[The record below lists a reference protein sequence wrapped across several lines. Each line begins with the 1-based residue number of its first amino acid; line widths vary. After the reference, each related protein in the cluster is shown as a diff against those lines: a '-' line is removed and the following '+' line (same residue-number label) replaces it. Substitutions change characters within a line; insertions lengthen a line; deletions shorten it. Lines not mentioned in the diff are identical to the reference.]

1 MRVQLFRQGKEQP
14 WSGRPASRLLS
25 PLPAHAHS
33 TARVPQRKVSSASGA
48 AEVPKRRPGRWSNK
62 SAPVKVETKPK
73 KVAGKDKSSDRKVQ
87 TKGEKGA
94 MGKQVEVA
102 NQETEDLLASNGE
115 IEKKES
121 PASDGAGKKEVIGD

>member
-1 MRVQLFRQGKEQP
+1 MAGFE
-14 WSGRPASRLLS
+14 
-25 PLPAHAHS
+25 
-33 TARVPQRKVSSASGA
+33 RVPQRKVSSASGVG
-48 AEVPKRRPGRWSNK
+48 EVPKRKAGRLSTK
-62 SAPVKVETKPK
+62 STPVKMETKPK

-115 IEKKES
+115 NENKKS
-121 PASDGAGKKEVIGD
+121 PASDGAGKKEVMCD

>member
-1 MRVQLFRQGKEQP
+1 MSQLLWQGKEQP
-14 WSGRPASRLLS
+14 WAGRPASRLLS
-25 PLPAHAHS
+25 PLPARAHS
-33 TARVPQRKVSSASGA
+33 AARVPQRKVNSSSGMGK
-48 AEVPKRRPGRWSNK
+48 EEPKRRPGRLSTK
-62 SAPVKVETKPK
+62 STAAKVETKPK
-73 KVAGKDKSSDRKVQ
+73 KVAGKDKPSDRKVQ